1 MGLIAR
7 NLLKEVVL
15 ASAFVFLALLL
26 LFSFFDLIDELGS
39 MGRGKYGLTQVSL
52 YVLLQVPGHVSE
64 IVPIAALIGS
74 LFAISRIVMNSE
86 MAVIRTS
93 GYSIRQIAGLISL
106 AGLFFAVLA
115 LLVSELVTPWSEQA
129 AQKIKLRA
137 TESVV
142 AQSFQSGL
150 WVKDGNAFINAQDV
164 LPDATLREL
173 KIYEF
178 DQNWELRRIVSAE
191 RGVWEKSSHWVLSGV
206 SDTRFSA
213 GGEISVSTDQIREWK
228 SVLSPDILSVLLV
241 APEKMSTPAL
251 MRYIKH
257 LRTNKQKTARHEIA
271 LWSKLFYPLAT
282 PVIMLLAL
290 PFAFHAP
297 RAGGIATKVFFGI
310 LAGLAFHLCN
320 RLFSHI
326 GLLSGWPP
334 FLSALTPSLV
344 FLAIAWYSLNRLDRR

>member
-1 MGLIAR
+1 MNLIAR
-7 NLLKEVVL
+7 YLLKEL
-15 ASAFVFLALLL
+15 ALSSAFVFVALLL
-26 LFSFFDLIDELGS
+26 LFSFFDLINELGS
-39 MGRGKYGLTQVSL
+39 MGRGKYGLAQVGL
-52 YVLLQVPGHVSE
+52 YVLLHIPGHMSE

-74 LFAISRIVMNSE
+74 LFAVSRLVMNSE

-93 GYSIRQIAGLISL
+93 GYSVRQVAGLVSL
-106 AGLFFAVLA
+106 AGLIFAVLA
-115 LLVSELVTPWSEQA
+115 LLVSELITPWSEQS

-164 LPDATLREL
+164 LPDATLRGL

-178 DQNWELRRIVSAE
+178 DQNWELKRIVSAE
-191 RGVWEKSSHWVLSGV
+191 QGTWEKSKHWMLTSV
-206 SDTRFSA
+206 SDTQFSP
-213 GGEISVSTDQIREWK
+213 GGAIAVSAEKTREWK

-251 MRYIKH
+251 VRYIKH

-297 RAGGIATKVFFGI
+297 RAGGVATKIFFGI
-310 LAGLAFHLCN
+310 MAGLAFHLCN
-320 RLFSHI
+320 RLFSHV
-326 GLLSGWPP
+326 GLLNSWPP
-334 FLSALTPSLV
+334 FLTALAPSLI
-344 FLAIAWYSLNRLDRR
+344 FLAIAWHNLNRLERR